1 MCFVL
6 FVIEFFINIEIA
18 SSFVLNFGKN
28 YAIFTPQSWMPLRKV
43 LQKTLVC
50 AYFQIIFTI
59 AVEANANDVDINS
72 GSDEFIGSVF

>member
-28 YAIFTPQSWMPLRKV
+28 YAIFTPQS
-43 LQKTLVC
+43 
-50 AYFQIIFTI
+50 
-59 AVEANANDVDINS
+59 
-72 GSDEFIGSVF
+72 